1 MRGDEKRVVDA
12 FCAYLKSDGWSVQ
25 REVAFCDVVA
35 QRLGET
41 MYCEAKGRTSDVGTD
56 VDTLFGQ
63 LLRRMKEV
71 AEPGDSYAVVVPA
84 EAEASVLRVPARV
97 REALR
102 IQVFVVTADNDV
114 EAR

>member
-35 QRLGET
+35 RRPGET
-41 MYCEAKGRTSDVGTD
+41 MYCEAKGRTTEVGLD
-56 VDTLFGQ
+56 VDTLYGQ
-63 LLRRMKEV
+63 LLRRMKDV
-71 AEPGDSYAVVVPA
+71 AEPGDLYAVVVPS
-84 EAEASVLRVPARV
+84 EAEVAALRVPARV
-97 REALR
+97 RESLGIR
-102 IQVFVVTADNDV
+102 VFVVTADNEI